1 MEEKKELPLDRFM
14 QAFPNL
20 VDVFSHSRLIKI
32 TISMVR
38 SNTGSGS
45 FHQTEELPLN
55 HYIHMCPIRAQ
66 L

>member
-32 TISMVR
+32 TITMVR
-38 SNTGSGS
+38 SMLI
-45 FHQTEELPLN
+45 Q
-55 HYIHMCPIRAQ
+55 AQ
-66 L
+66 VNFIKLRNYL